1 MTPKLKKWKKILAFL
16 GIFALNVVNLILWF
30 GIFSVI
36 SLTFYTKETWGNVNL
51 PQLLFFVQ
59 SFSFQGV
66 EKALIYEILIYC
78 IALPLFAGCLLLYF
92 FKKINKFGLLW
103 CNRGA
108 FFLCLVLFFV
118 VDVCA
123 LNLAVH
129 EQGVLYI
136 LLFVFYLINQK
147 RSYGRLAV
155 MFTAILSL
163 PVVWMIAYFDDNEQT
178 ILSLKNFEYSDF
190 YCKNYQ
196 RIDAQNLKNKH
207 PRNVIVVFVESLEN
221 RFVAKQ
227 NSLKL
232 KDNDALK
239 FANFTEGYAQT
250 WTQGAVFS
258 AFTGTHIHYISDF
271 YRYALFE
278 YLQYN
283 ADYDRKLDVA
293 NEVGEYFDFKTPN
306 ITYLGDVTKAWGYN
320 NLWVQGGDMDF
331 SGTDNFLLNHGFD
344 KKNVFDVH
352 AFYNN
357 SQYKKASGWWGV
369 KDKDTF
375 ALFQQKI
382 SQLDKNSPF
391 LAVMF
396 TLDLHRGDNPF
407 FYNDEEIIKDTI
419 SNLNNFVNWFKKQDF
434 YENTTLIIVADH
446 QRMGTGNP
454 PGGNLYNAFYN
465 LPKDLSKNFNPNRT
479 FNQIDL
485 FPTILE
491 ILGFDIPSEKAGM
504 GVSLFSKDK
513 TVAERLNYVQQE
525 KTLTK
530 IDKCYQKLWQKQKNS
545 YPFKLGCFECC
556 KHESLIAHGGGKVR
570 GLDYANSLQALN
582 LSAQRGYKYIEL
594 DLWKTHDNR
603 IVAVYDIIRLLSFKK
618 NQVKSLNF
626 SDLNTGDDGI
636 LFDEQI
642 LDFFLKHPDIYFV
655 TDKIDDFKLLKEK
668 FFPLQNRMIVEVF
681 STKKFEEAKQNG
693 FKYIAYNICNE
704 DDVCNVNN
712 FDIAIQNHYDIVTIS
727 LSNAQIFEDKIQQ
740 LRSQGIVVMIYSVSS
755 FKDVVRYQALGDVFY
770 YDGEENLN

>member
-1 MTPKLKKWKKILAFL
+1 MTAKEEKLQKIFMSL
-16 GIFALNVVNLILWF
+16 GHYALDIINLFLWF
-30 GIFSVI
+30 SIFSIVSI
-36 SLTFYTKETWGNVNL
+36 AFYTKETWGNVNL
-51 PQLLFFVQ
+51 PQLLFFAQ

-66 EKALIYEILIYC
+66 EEDLIYDILIYC
-78 IALPLFAGCLLLYF
+78 LILPLLASSLLLYF

-103 CNRGA
+103 GNRGV
-108 FFLCLVLFFV
+108 FFLYLALFFV
-118 VDVCA
+118 VDA
-123 LNLAVH
+123 FLLNMTID
-129 EQGVLYI
+129 EQGILYI
-136 LLFVFYLINQK
+136 LLYVFYLVNQK

-155 MFTAILSL
+155 LFTAILAF
-163 PVVWMIAYFDDNEQT
+163 PVVLMIAYLNDNEQT
-178 ILSLKNFEYSDF
+178 VLSLKNFDVSDF

-207 PRNVIVVFVESLEN
+207 PRNAIIVFVESLES
-221 RFVAKQ
+221 RFVTKQ
-227 NSLKL
+227 NLPQL
-232 KDNDALK
+232 KDKDAVK

-250 WTQGAVFS
+250 WTQGAAFS

-278 YLQYN
+278 YLQYD

-306 ITYLGDVTKAWGYN
+306 ITYLGDVTKAFVYN

-344 KKNVFDVH
+344 KKNIYDIH

-357 SQYKKASGWWGV
+357 PQYKKASGWWGV

-375 ALFQQKI
+375 ELFKQKI
-382 SQLDKNSPF
+382 NQLDKNTPF

-407 FYNDEEIIKDTI
+407 FNSDEEIIKDTI
-419 SNLNNFVNWFKKQDF
+419 VNLNNLVDWFEKQDF

-465 LPKDLSKNFNPNRT
+465 LPKDLRKNFNPNRT

-485 FPTILE
+485 FPTILK

-530 IDKCYQKLWQKQKNS
+530 IDKCYQKLWQND
-545 YPFKLGCFECC
+545 
-556 KHESLIAHGGGKVR
+556 ES
-570 GLDYANSLQALN
+570 D
-582 LSAQRGYKYIEL
+582 
-594 DLWKTHDNR
+594 T
-603 IVAVYDIIRLLSFKK
+603 
-618 NQVKSLNF
+618 
-626 SDLNTGDDGI
+626 
-636 LFDEQI
+636 
-642 LDFFLKHPDIYFV
+642 IY
-655 TDKIDDFKLLKEK
+655 
-668 FFPLQNRMIVEVF
+668 
-681 STKKFEEAKQNG
+681 
-693 FKYIAYNICNE
+693 
-704 DDVCNVNN
+704 
-712 FDIAIQNHYDIVTIS
+712 
-727 LSNAQIFEDKIQQ
+727 
-740 LRSQGIVVMIYSVSS
+740 
-755 FKDVVRYQALGDVFY
+755 
-770 YDGEENLN
+770 